1 MSNDVSKTGAANSGA
16 SATNFDNDPA
26 VRGAKANADE
36 FEKKMGDAKENF
48 SPEMAYYLE
57 LQEKMMKEQQAYTAL
72 SNVMKARSDAA
83 LNSVR
88 NVK

>member
-1 MSNDVSKTGAANSGA
+1 MSDVKRTTSGSTNNTTGA
-16 SATNFDNDPA
+16 NFDNDPA
-26 VRGAKANADE
+26 ISGAKKNTEE
-36 FEKKMGDAKENF
+36 FTKAMGDAKKNF

-83 LNSVR
+83 MNAAR
-88 NVK
+88 NIK

>member
-1 MSNDVSKTGAANSGA
+1 MSDMKTNSPG
-16 SATNFDNDPA
+16 TNPADRNCWNRNVDDPA
-26 VRGAKANADE
+26 GAKANGEEYDKA
-36 FEKKMGDAKENF
+36 MGDAKQNF

-83 LNSVR
+83 MNAAR
-88 NVK
+88 NIK

>member
-1 MSNDVSKTGAANSGA
+1 MSDVNKTT
-16 SATNFDNDPA
+16 SAPPTTGGTNLTNDPA
-26 VRGAKANADE
+26 IGGAKANTEE
-36 FEKKMGDAKENF
+36 FQKAMGDAKQNF

-88 NVK
+88 NIK